1 MHFLLFGTGD
11 YYNRF
16 KKWFPQSSVLALLDN
31 SPVRQH
37 TLVDGIEVLS
47 PSEGIKL
54 DYDSIVILSFYIKE
68 MRQQLLELGVE
79 ERRIVH
85 FYDLHWLI
93 YNDSA
98 KRDIQYYACADKMI
112 LSDNRGHNRIL
123 LLSHDL
129 ELGGP
134 ALAVFHAA
142 KVLKHTG
149 YQVVVASMQDGLLRD
164 KMIQETIPVVV
175 DVNLQIETMVNA
187 DWITNFDL
195 IICNTINYHILLT
208 ERVENVPVLWWL
220 HDSEFF
226 YHGVRQE
233 VLRMIHTDHLTVCSV
248 GNVPAKAIHAFLP
261 ELPVK
266 ELLYGVED
274 TVYKEDYVLPCDE
287 EREIIRFVTIGY
299 IENRKGQDILIQ
311 AVRLLPEELR
321 RKAEFYLV
329 GQKSSVFAGKLLE
342 QTREMPEIFF
352 IGTVDRQRI
361 NQLLKKANVMICPSR
376 EDPMPTVCAEAM
388 MHSVP
393 CILSDATGTAAY
405 VEDGVNGLVFQSEN
419 VQELSEKIKWC
430 MNHMTQLKKMG
441 EESRRVYEAY
451 FSMSVFEQ
459 NLLGIVEKSI
469 LQS

>member
-16 KKWFPQSSVLALLDN
+16 KKWFPRENVLALLDN
-31 SPVRQH
+31 SPVMQY
-37 TLVDGIEVLS
+37 TIVDGIKVLP

-68 MRQQLLELGVE
+68 MRQQLLGLGVE
-79 ERRIVH
+79 ERRIMH

-93 YNDSA
+93 YNDLV
-98 KRDIQYYACADKMI
+98 KKDIQYYACADEMI
-112 LSDNRGHNRIL
+112 LSDNKEHNRIL

-142 KVLKHTG
+142 KVLKHNG
-149 YQVVVASMQDGLLRD
+149 YQLVVASMLDGLLRD
-164 KMIQETIPVVV
+164 KLLQETIPVVV
-175 DVNLQIETMVNA
+175 DVNLQIETMVNVE
-187 DWITNFDL
+187 WIRNFDF
-195 IICNTINYHILLT
+195 IICNTINYHVFLT
-208 ERVENVPVLWWL
+208 ERVSKIPVLWWL

-233 VLRMIHTDHLTVCSV
+233 VMRLIHTDHLTVCSV
-248 GNVPAKAIHAFLP
+248 GNVSAQAIHAFLP
-261 ELPVK
+261 KLPVK

-274 TVYKEDYVLPCDE
+274 TVCGKDDMMHSDE
-287 EREIIRFVTIGY
+287 VQDKFRFVTIGY

-329 GQKSSVFAGKLLE
+329 GQKSSMFAGKLLE
-342 QTREMPEIFF
+342 QTRDMTEIFF
-352 IGTVDRQRI
+352 TGTMDRQCI
-361 NQLLKKANVMICPSR
+361 NDVLRKADVMLCPSR

-405 VEDGVNGLVFQSEN
+405 VEDGISGLVFQSEN
-419 VQELSEKIKWC
+419 AQELSEKMKWC
-430 MNHMTQLKKMG
+430 MSHRKQVRKMG
-441 EESRRVYEAY
+441 EESRKVYETH
-451 FSMSVFEQ
+451 FSMDIFEK
-459 NLLGIVEKSI
+459 NLLEIVEAGNG
-469 LQS
+469 